1 MVSSDMRKEFM
12 MIIGETYDRYGYP
25 EYCGW
30 IEGLLLLEQKEW
42 SQRDISQRLGEIFP
56 ESKYPTS
63 VPSVN
68 RALKILESYGVAERT
83 GSRKTGFRYS
93 LHTTSNLLI
102 SMLQQL
108 QIVNLE
114 FIKKLLALEVKK
126 KKRDPDLTR
135 AISYQIEMA
144 NAWNIAVEE
153 LIKTNKG
160 DVV

>member
-1 MVSSDMRKEFM
+1 MVSPDMRKEFM
-12 MIIGETYDRYGYP
+12 MIIGETYDQYGYP

-68 RALKILESYGVAERT
+68 RALKILESYGVVERT

-93 LHTTSNLLI
+93 LLTSSNLLI

-114 FIKKLLALEVKK
+114 FIKKMEALEVRK
-126 KKRDPDLTR
+126 KKRDPDLAR

-144 NAWNIAVEE
+144 NVWNDVIEE
-153 LIKTNKG
+153 LMKTNEG
-160 DVV
+160 GVG